1 MIWNDSI
8 TIEFN
13 NFCENMKKL
22 RIENNLTKK
31 AMAEKLNVTT
41 RTIRMLE
48 NHQIP
53 VTLTVEKGLRRN
65 YNFQVNESSLV
76 QTSHFRIMKKLYK
89 NDRKM

>member
-8 TIEFN
+8 TVEFN
-13 NFCENMKKL
+13 NFCENLKKL

-53 VTLTVEKGLRRN
+53 ATLTVEFVFKVIRTFNVDGADL
-65 YNFQVNESSLV
+65 F
-76 QTSHFRIMKKLYK
+76 K
-89 NDRKM
+89 

>member
-53 VTLTVEKGLRRN
+53 VTLTVEFVFKIIRTFNVDGADL
-65 YNFQVNESSLV
+65 F
-76 QTSHFRIMKKLYK
+76 K
-89 NDRKM
+89 

>member
-53 VTLTVEKGLRRN
+53 ATLTVEFVFKIIRTFNVDGADL
-65 YNFQVNESSLV
+65 F
-76 QTSHFRIMKKLYK
+76 K
-89 NDRKM
+89 

>member
-53 VTLTVEKGLRRN
+53 ATLTVEKGYAVIIIFRLMSRLWYRRLI
-65 YNFQVNESSLV
+65 FVL
-76 QTSHFRIMKKLYK
+76 
-89 NDRKM
+89 

>member
-1 MIWNDSI
+1 MLWNDSI

-41 RTIRMLE
+41 RTIRMVE
-48 NHQIP
+48 NHEIP
-53 VTLTVEKGLRRN
+53 TTLTVE
-65 YNFQVNESSLV
+65 FV
-76 QTSHFRIMKKLYK
+76 YK
-89 NDRKM
+89 VIRTFKVDGADLFK

>member
-22 RIENNLTKK
+22 RIENNLTKQ

-53 VTLTVEKGLRRN
+53 VTLTVEFVFKIIRTFNVDGADL
-65 YNFQVNESSLV
+65 F
-76 QTSHFRIMKKLYK
+76 K
-89 NDRKM
+89 

>member
-1 MIWNDSI
+1 MIYNDSI
-8 TIEFN
+8 TSEFN
-13 NFCENMKKL
+13 NFCENVKKL

-53 VTLTVEKGLRRN
+53 VTLTVEFVFKIIRTFNVDGADL
-65 YNFQVNESSLV
+65 F
-76 QTSHFRIMKKLYK
+76 K
-89 NDRKM
+89 

>member
-31 AMAEKLNVTT
+31 AMAAKLNVTI

-53 VTLTVEKGLRRN
+53 ATLTVEFVFKVIRTFNVDGADL
-65 YNFQVNESSLV
+65 F
-76 QTSHFRIMKKLYK
+76 K
-89 NDRKM
+89 